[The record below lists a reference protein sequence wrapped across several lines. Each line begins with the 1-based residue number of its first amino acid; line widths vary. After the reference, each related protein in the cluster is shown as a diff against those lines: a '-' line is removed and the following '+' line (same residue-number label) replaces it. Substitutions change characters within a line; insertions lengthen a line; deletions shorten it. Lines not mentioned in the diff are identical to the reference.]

1 MGRAVKRGEVWLAE
15 IGRKPRPVVVLTRD
29 EVLEVRQL
37 VTVAEVTTQIRGSFV
52 EVSIGGESAGLE
64 QPSVVNAD
72 GIHTIAQ
79 TRLTRRFGELTPGE
93 LRQICS
99 AVKVALGC

>member
-1 MGRAVKRGEVWLAE
+1 MKRGEVWLAE

-37 VTVAEVTTQIRGSFV
+37 VTVAEVTTQVRGSFV
-52 EVSIGGESAGLE
+52 EVSIGGESSGLE
-64 QPSVVNAD
+64 RSSVVNAD
-72 GIHTIAQ
+72 GVHTIAQ

-93 LRQICS
+93 LRRVCS